1 MHYGMIKG
9 PSINICMCDW
19 VPQKDDFNE
28 CFNHPPSCVHVCLTL
43 CVFGLSLG
51 RWRRRE
57 GRGGGGG
64 GGGGGLAPANT
75 NIHISKSG
83 EEFGAGEQCSDLVLH
98 VLSSVFRFAQHT
110 PRSELLSLS
119 LSLLFLALSL
129 SRQAGSSSP
138 LLSRVNIAL
147 TWCLAC
153 TLIFSLAAFRSL
165 QASVDTPTHLPPPR
179 LCY

>member
-28 CFNHPPSCVHVCLTL
+28 CFNHPPSCVRVCLTL
-43 CVFGLSLG
+43 RVFGLSLG

-129 SRQAGSSSP
+129 SRQAGSSS
-138 LLSRVNIAL
+138 R
-147 TWCLAC
+147 CC
-153 TLIFSLAAFRSL
+153 RG
-165 QASVDTPTHLPPPR
+165 
-179 LCY
+179 